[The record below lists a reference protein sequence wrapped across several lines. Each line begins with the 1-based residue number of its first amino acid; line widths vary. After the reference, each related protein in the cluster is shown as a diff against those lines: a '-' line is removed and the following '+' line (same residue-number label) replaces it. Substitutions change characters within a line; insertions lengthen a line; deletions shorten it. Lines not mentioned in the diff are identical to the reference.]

1 MWNDLR
7 YVFIIFC
14 FEKERSALDTVT
26 GDAVNNAYAVAR
38 SRTDDKNPSMLLLI
52 NLSKFG
58 MDSEAAISVLNS
70 RRNERYLD
78 LN

>member
-1 MWNDLR
+1 
-7 YVFIIFC
+7 
-14 FEKERSALDTVT
+14 VT